1 MKEEDKKSLGIVCL
15 ATSLIMF
22 ISLLI
27 YIALHPVESIKNNY
41 YEISEEEFYSDDF
54 EVNNY
59 FEEETEFCDDLFYIV
74 TVTKYN
80 PTVDQCDSD
89 PLITADGSFIDL
101 EKLNNGELKWIAI
114 SRDLRSEFNYGDTV
128 FLTGGI
134 EGEFIVR
141 DTMNPKWTSRVDI
154 LSPIG
159 DSKGKWEDVCMFK
172 KK

>member
-1 MKEEDKKSLGIVCL
+1 M
-15 ATSLIMF
+15 LIG
-22 ISLLI
+22 LLI
-27 YIALHPVESIKNNY
+27 YIALNPVKIVKDDYIK
-41 YEISEEEFYSDDF
+41 ITEEEFYSDNLCIR
-54 EVNNY
+54 VNNY
-59 FEEETEFCDDLFYIV
+59 YESEEDVFCDDLFYIV